1 MVMRDFF
8 TPGRSALFASQ
19 AAVATSHPLSSTA
32 AYEMLR
38 SGGNAIDAAL
48 TAVAVQSVVD
58 PLMTGIGGDCFA
70 LYAPAGATV
79 PIAINGSGRAPAA
92 AYAEWYRDR
101 NIGIEPTSP
110 HSVTVPGAVAAWAA
124 LAADHGTKSLAEIFA
139 PAIRFA
145 EEGYLVQPRVASDWA
160 RLGERVRRDPDAAA
174 LFLPGGAAPDVG
186 TRMRNPKLGATLR
199 AVAAHGP
206 SAFYEGAVA
215 EGIVAKLR
223 AGGGLHTVEDF
234 AGTKPEYVT
243 PITTNYRG
251 YDVYECPPNGQGLAA
266 LMMLNMLRH
275 DDLRSLDE
283 VDRLHVLAEVCKTA
297 YHHRDAHFADTDM
310 HDVPVKRLLSDPW
323 REAARNAIDMKQA
336 GTAQLFDDADHTD
349 TIYLCVVDKEGN
361 AVSFINSLFQG
372 FGSGI
377 VAADS
382 GVVLHNRG
390 ISFRTDPA
398 HPNAIA
404 PRKRPMHTIIPGMLM
419 KDGAA
424 VAPFGVMGGHYQ
436 AMGHAQLLTNI
447 LDLGLDVQAAL
458 DAPRSFAHDGTLQ
471 IEPRFEGATA
481 KALAAMGHKVV
492 AADAPLGSGQIIWMD
507 RAKGVLI
514 AGSDGRKDGVALG
527 Y

>member
-1 MVMRDFF
+1 MRDFF
-8 TPGRSALFASQ
+8 TSGRSALFASQ
-19 AAVATSHPLSSTA
+19 AAVATSHPLATIA
-32 AYEMLR
+32 AYDMLR

-48 TAVAVQSVVD
+48 VAVSVQSVVD

-70 LYAPAGATV
+70 LYAPKGAAV
-79 PIAINGSGRAPAA
+79 PIAIDGSGRAPAA
-92 AYAEWYRDR
+92 AHAQWYRDQK
-101 NIGIEPTSP
+101 IDLAPTSA

-124 LAADHGTKSLAEIFA
+124 LARDHGTKSLAEIFA
-139 PAIRFA
+139 AAIRFA
-145 EEGYLVQPRVASDWA
+145 EDGYIVQPRVAWDWA
-160 RLGERVRRDPDAAA
+160 RLGDRVRHDPDAAA
-174 LFLPGGAAPDVG
+174 LFLPGGDAPTVG

-199 AVAAHGP
+199 AIGERGP

-215 EGIVAKLR
+215 GGIVAKLR
-223 AGGGLHTVEDF
+223 EKGGLHTVEDF
-234 AGTKPEYVT
+234 AGTAPEYVT
-243 PITTNYRG
+243 PVTTNYRG
-251 YDVYECPPNGQGLAA
+251 YDVYECPPGGQGLAA

-275 DDLRSLDE
+275 DDLAALTE
-283 VDRLHVLAEVCKTA
+283 VERLHLLAEVCKTA
-297 YHHRDAHFADTDM
+297 YHHRDAHFADM
-310 HDVPVKRLLSDPW
+310 AVHDVPVKRLLSDPW
-323 REAARNAIDMKQA
+323 RDAARNAVDMKA
-336 GTAQLFDDADHTD
+336 AAVARLFDRAAHTD
-349 TIYLCVVDKEGN
+349 TVYLCVVDKDGN

-377 VAADS
+377 VDAGS

-424 VAPFGVMGGHYQ
+424 IAPFGVMGGHYQ
-436 AMGHAQLLTNI
+436 AMGHVQLLTGI
-447 LDLGLDVQAAL
+447 LDEGLDVQAAL
-458 DAPRSFAHDGTLQ
+458 DAPRSFAHDGVLQ

-481 KALAAMGHKVV
+481 DALSAMGHKVV
-492 AADAPLGSGQIIWMD
+492 DADAPIGSGQIIWID

-514 AGSDGRKDGVALG
+514 AGSDGRKDSVALG